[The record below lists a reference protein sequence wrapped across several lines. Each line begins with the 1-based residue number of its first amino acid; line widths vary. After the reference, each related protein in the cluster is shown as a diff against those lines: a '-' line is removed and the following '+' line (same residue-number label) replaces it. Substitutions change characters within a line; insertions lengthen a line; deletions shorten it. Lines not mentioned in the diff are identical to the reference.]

1 METGLQLVSTG
12 AHESCQTDY
21 LSVSFRLP
29 TEDAQDELYAY
40 CHDLAEKILPTG
52 GFLEPTKGRYFQYI
66 YKHRSGLSLETSPV
80 SSKTSTAG
88 FALVNLPGEVWQA
101 LDASERRDLIIDL
114 RSWPGFYRAT
124 RWDPQIT
131 VLNPEMR
138 IERLID
144 EIADGRIWL
153 PRFAESRVHEK
164 RDRNGER
171 IDSPT
176 QYIGSTKSTVML
188 RCYDHG
194 YRKKWDEPSLR
205 IEAQLRKDVADQ
217 HFRRLAERCYTEQD
231 ADPLFVGQEMRT
243 VKDALAQHADFR
255 DTSQWVG
262 RPKPRKWAQT
272 APPAP
277 FWTEMLSHEPEP
289 LTIGQKAELDWDQTM
304 AALKDQY
311 GRKFALWVARESCT
325 KGKETAEVL
334 HDFLIDCAGRLK
346 RGDEDLL
353 ASQVPRP
360 NKGAARDFVKTT
372 TRLSALREEGLEDVE
387 GTRTPMGNTGVE
399 VPLGHP
405 PEAGHSAESRVTS
418 SDFSEKDPVRKRS
431 RSTGP
436 KKGG

>member
-1 METGLQLVSTG
+1 METGLQLVTTG

-21 LSVSFRLP
+21 LSVTFRLP
-29 TEDAQDELYAY
+29 TEEAQDELYAY
-40 CHDLAEKILPTG
+40 CHDLGEKILPTG
-52 GFLEPTKGRYFQYI
+52 GFLDPTKGRYFQFV
-66 YKHRSGLSLETSPV
+66 YKHRSNLSLEISPV

-88 FALVNLPGEVWQA
+88 FALVNLPGDVWQA

-131 VLNPEMR
+131 VLDPEMT

-171 IDSPT
+171 LDSPT

-194 YRKKWDEPSLR
+194 HRKKWDVPSLR

-255 DTSQWVG
+255 DTSLWAG

-304 AALKDQY
+304 DALDAQY
-311 GRKFALWVARESCT
+311 GRKFALWVARECYA
-325 KGKETAEVL
+325 KGKESPEVL
-334 HDFLIDCAGRLK
+334 HDFLIRCAGNLK
-346 RGDEDLL
+346 RGDADLL
-353 ASQVPRP
+353 AAQVPRGR
-360 NKGAARDFVKTT
+360 KTDARKWVSEV
-372 TRLSALREEGLEDVE
+372 TRQAALREEGLTDAE

-399 VPLGHP
+399 VPSGHP
-405 PEAGHSAESRVTS
+405 PKAGDLAESPVTS
-418 SDFSEKDPVRKRS
+418 SDLSEKNPLR
-431 RSTGP
+431 
-436 KKGG
+436 